1 MSATHPLAT
10 IAKLLMLTER
20 RVQQLSAE
28 GVIPKAERGRYE
40 LVPAVQGY
48 IRYLKDRSLGAD
60 VPGDEYEHKRRLLK
74 AKADL
79 AEMEAALL
87 AGKLVKTEVAE
98 AVWSDAASRF
108 RQRALSVAPKAAPIV
123 AVETDASVCYEV
135 IESYLHEA
143 LAELAGTTVLGSSD
157 TGSSS
162 SEAIPDGSAA
172 AEIDDFSM
180 GGSEPEIVE

>member
-40 LVPAVQGY
+40 LIPAVQGY

-79 AEMEAALL
+79 AEMEAAQL
-87 AGKLVKTEVAE
+87 AGELVRTEVAE
-98 AVWSDAASRF
+98 SVWTDAASRF
-108 RQRALSVAPKAAPIV
+108 RQRALSVSYKAAPIV
-123 AVETDASVCYEV
+123 AVEMDPAVCHEI

-143 LAELAGTTVLGSSD
+143 LAELAGTTVIGRAD
-157 TGSSS
+157 AGSSS
-162 SEAIPDGSAA
+162 SEAVPDGSAT
-172 AEIDDFSM
+172 AEIDDLAM
-180 GGSEPEIVE
+180 GGSEPETV

>member
-60 VPGDEYEHKRRLLK
+60 VPGDEYEHKRRLIK
-74 AKADL
+74 ARADL
-79 AEMEAALL
+79 AEMEAAQL
-87 AGKLVKTEVAE
+87 AGQLVRTELAE
-98 AVWSDAASRF
+98 KVWCDAASRF
-108 RQRALSVAPKAAPIV
+108 RQRVLSVAPKAAPIV
-123 AVETDASVCYEV
+123 AVEMDSAVCYEV
-135 IESYLHEA
+135 IESFLHEA
-143 LAELAGTTVLGSSD
+143 LAELAGTTVVGHDDAD
-157 TGSSS
+157 TDDA
-162 SEAIPDGSAA
+162 EAISDGSAA
-172 AEIDDFSM
+172 AETEDI
-180 GGSEPEIVE
+180 